1 MLTRLE
7 SERFL
12 RMRNTERDIVGTPIP
27 SLTPN
32 AGGWSERSLPLA
44 MVLLT
49 PWALF
54 QGAPPEVIERAKEE
68 GDDELLDEG
77 GNALEVGSA

>member
-1 MLTRLE
+1 
-7 SERFL
+7 
-12 RMRNTERDIVGTPIP
+12 
-27 SLTPN
+27 
-32 AGGWSERSLPLA
+32 

-77 GNALEVGSA
+77 GNALEVGSTLTSPPMDQVRVGHWGHWGTLHLHIHQADRIRPPDGHH